1 MSETFYEL
9 PVSRLLEL
17 KAAEQ
22 AVRELRV
29 ELVRVETERDE
40 AVNAVA
46 EVVAAIRNPG
56 PRPDYHRWVMETH
69 RDQWPSLWQALDR
82 LLAGLS
88 KEDTP

>member
-1 MSETFYEL
+1 MSENFYWSE
-9 PVSRLLEL
+9 RY
-17 KAAEQ
+17 KT
-22 AVRELRV
+22 VREQVDLLRA